1 MAGIPISVRTAR
13 KADVRELARA
23 MGRAFF
29 DDPPVVWMLPD
40 ERSRERRAAGAFR
53 TILRSHAMQYGGV
66 DVASHDV
73 ASHDVA
79 SHDVASDEAAIA
91 GGAIWLPPGHW
102 APTVG
107 EQLRSLPGYA
117 RALGRELGR
126 ASELAAAMASHHPRE
141 EHWYLYAIGVDP
153 ARQGQGVASALL
165 RSRLARC
172 DADAMPAYLE
182 STKSSNVPLYEHFGF
197 EVTGTLNP
205 PRGAPP
211 LTAMWRYP
219 AG

>member
-1 MAGIPISVRTAR
+1 MAGIQVSVRTAR

-23 MGRAFF
+23 LGRAFF
-29 DDPPVVWMLPD
+29 DDPPFVWMLPD
-40 ERSRERRAAGAFR
+40 ERTRARRAAGVFR
-53 TILRSHAMQYGGV
+53 AILRSQAMRYGGV
-66 DVASHDV
+66 DVAS
-73 ASHDVA
+73 
-79 SHDVASDEAAIA
+79 DEAGIA

-102 APTVG
+102 APTVA

-117 RALGRELGR
+117 RALGRRIGP
-126 ASELAAAMASHHPRE
+126 ASELAAAMGHHHPHE

-182 STKSSNVPLYEHFGF
+182 STKSGSVPLYEHFGF

-205 PRGAPP
+205 PKGAPP
-211 LTAMWRYP
+211 LTPMWRSP
-219 AG
+219 GG

>member
-1 MAGIPISVRTAR
+1 MAGIPISVRTTR
-13 KADVRELARA
+13 KADVRELARVMA
-23 MGRAFF
+23 RAFF
-29 DDPPVVWMLPD
+29 DDPPVVWLLPD
-40 ERSRERRAAGAFR
+40 ERSRERRAAGVFR
-53 TILRSHAMQYGGV
+53 AILRSHAMQYGGV

-79 SHDVASDEAAIA
+79 SGEAAIA
-91 GGAIWLPPGHW
+91 GGAIWLPPGRW
-102 APTVG
+102 APTVA

-182 STKSSNVPLYEHFGF
+182 STKFGNVPLYEHFGF

-205 PRGAPP
+205 PKGAPP
-211 LTAMWRYP
+211 LTAMWRHP
-219 AG
+219 GR

>member
-13 KADVRELARA
+13 KADVRKLARA
-23 MGRAFF
+23 LGRAFF
-29 DDPPVVWMLPD
+29 DDPPVVWLLPD
-40 ERSRERRAAGAFR
+40 ERSRERRAPGVFQA
-53 TILRSHAMQYGGV
+53 ILRSHAMRYGGV
-66 DVASHDV
+66 DVAF
-73 ASHDVA
+73 
-79 SHDVASDEAAIA
+79 DETAIA

-117 RALGRELGR
+117 RALGRGIGR
-126 ASELAAAMASHHPRE
+126 GSELAVAMGNHHPHE

-172 DADAMPAYLE
+172 DADAMSAYLE

-197 EVTGTLNP
+197 EVTGILNP
-205 PRGAPP
+205 PQAAPP
-211 LTAMWRYP
+211 LTAMWRHP
-219 AG
+219 AGRRPGTPSVDPSNHP

>member
-1 MAGIPISVRTAR
+1 MAGIPVSVRTAQ

-23 MGRAFF
+23 LGRAFF
-29 DDPPVVWMLPD
+29 DDPPFVWMLPD
-40 ERSRERRAAGAFR
+40 ERSRERRGAGVFR
-53 TILRSHAMQYGGV
+53 AILRSYAMRYGAV
-66 DVASHDV
+66 DVASDQ
-73 ASHDVA
+73 
-79 SHDVASDEAAIA
+79 AAIA

-107 EQLRSLPGYA
+107 QQLRSLPGYA

-126 ASELAAAMASHHPRE
+126 ASELAAAMAPHHPRE

-172 DADAMPAYLE
+172 DADGMPAYLE
-182 STKSSNVPLYEHFGF
+182 STKSGNVPLYEHFGF
-197 EVTGTLNP
+197 KVTGTLNP
-205 PRGAPP
+205 PKGAPP
-211 LTAMWRYP
+211 LTAIWRSP
-219 AG
+219 GG